1 MPGAIEVTTVT
12 NEHISSRGKFSS
24 SEGIYL
30 LSHSIGKMPI
40 SAAEYTNEHFF
51 KVWHEQTTEA
61 WPIWLTSINKFQT
74 ALAQLFNSSATAFCP
89 QVNVSS
95 GLTKVLGSLP
105 AHRGKNAIVFT
116 ENDFPS
122 AGFVLHQ
129 AKKRGFEPRMIA
141 KSENAQDLSVWD
153 QALKDDV
160 HSVFITHVHY
170 NTGELIAV
178 AEICEIARAR
188 GITSIVD
195 MAQST
200 GVVPI
205 DLQRWRA
212 DIVLGSCIKWL
223 CGGPGAGFV
232 WIAPEFVGE
241 LEPIDVGWFSHKN
254 PFEFDI
260 NNFQY
265 ASGSA
270 KFWGGTPSVLPYV
283 VATNS
288 IQLINDIGVE
298 VVQAHNKSLTK
309 KIVKQ
314 IDPRFVMSPLDFER
328 QGGTTVLKFENQTK
342 IELALTESKVQFDT
356 RESGI
361 RLSPHIYN
369 TQAEIDVV
377 LDCLLGA

>member
-1 MPGAIEVTTVT
+1 MTAASK
-12 NEHISSRGKFSS
+12 EHISYRDKFTP
-24 SEGIYL
+24 SEDIYL

-61 WPIWLTSINKFQT
+61 WSIWLSSINEFRT
-74 ALAQLFNSSATAFCP
+74 ALARLFNSSATAFCP

-95 GLTKVLGSLP
+95 GLTKVLASLP
-105 AHRGKNAIVFT
+105 TKPGKNAIVFT

-122 AGFVLHQ
+122 AGFVLDQ
-129 AKKRGFEPRMIA
+129 AEKLGFEPRMIG
-141 KSENAQDLSVWD
+141 KSENAQDLNVWD
-153 QALKDDV
+153 QALIDDV

-170 NTGELIAV
+170 NTNKLVAV
-178 AEICEIARAR
+178 AEICEIARDR

-195 MAQST
+195 IAQSS

-205 DLQRWRA
+205 DLQKWRA

-232 WIAPEFVGE
+232 WIAPEFADE
-241 LEPIDVGWFSHKN
+241 LEPVDVGWFSHIN

-288 IQLINDIGVE
+288 IRLLDDIGVE
-298 VVQAHNKSLTK
+298 LIQAHNKILTEK
-309 KIVKQ
+309 LIRH
-314 IDPRFVMSPLDFER
+314 IDPRFVMSPLDLE
-328 QGGTTVLKFENQTK
+328 QKGGTIVVKFADQTN

-356 RESGI
+356 REFGI

-369 TQAEIDVV
+369 TEAEIDVV
-377 LDCLLGA
+377 LECLPGA

>member
-1 MPGAIEVTTVT
+1 MTPAP
-12 NEHISSRGKFSS
+12 NAYISYREKFAP
-24 SEGIYL
+24 SEDIYL

-40 SAAEYTNEHFF
+40 SAAAYTNEHFF
-51 KVWHEQTTEA
+51 KVWHEQTTDA
-61 WPIWLTSINKFQT
+61 WPVWLTSIGKFQT
-74 ALAQLFNSSATAFCP
+74 ALAQLFNSSAAAFCP

-95 GLTKVLGSLP
+95 GLTKVLASLP
-105 AHRGKNAIVFT
+105 AKTGKNAIVFT

-129 AKKRGFEPRMIA
+129 ARKLGFEPRMIA
-141 KSENAQDLSVWD
+141 KTENAQDLSVWD
-153 QALKDDV
+153 QALADDV

-170 NTGELIAV
+170 NTNKLIAV

-195 MAQST
+195 IAQSS

-205 DLQRWRA
+205 DLQSWRA

-232 WIAPEFVGE
+232 WIAPEFVEE
-241 LEPIDVGWFSHKN
+241 LKPFDVGWFSHKN

-260 NNFQY
+260 NNFEY

-270 KFWGGTPSVLPYV
+270 KFWGGTPSILPYV

-288 IQLINDIGVE
+288 IQLLDDIGVE
-298 VVQAHNKSLTK
+298 VVQARNKSLTEK
-309 KIVKQ
+309 LIKQ
-314 IDPRFVMSPLDFER
+314 IDPRFVMSPLDFEHK
-328 QGGTTVLKFENQTK
+328 GGTTVLKFEDQTK

-356 RESGI
+356 REFGI

-369 TQAEIDVV
+369 TNAEIDVV